1 MTSTS
6 SILQTFIRYK
16 LQNPLKV
23 MHQMRKL
30 RIHQSSNQLNI
41 NLKDQ
46 ENFNCTNK
54 TKLDDNQEILDIY
67 KERLK
72 YSQSIEQ
79 DSLET
84 DEDPLTSSLNLN
96 HGLTGVFDI
105 EDLVE
110 TLHYQQAEDLFVATV
125 PKDIKY
131 VDYIVVVSGKSQRHM
146 QAIAQ
151 LVRRVFKHKRYSTD
165 IVPRLEGESSSDWM
179 ALDLGNIALH
189 IFSKKARRI
198 YDLDSLWAVGPKYDD
213 EYNKEEPIS
222 NLLQNQSFSLK
233 GLEPAS

>member
-1 MTSTS
+1 MSNAST
-6 SILQTFIRYK
+6 ILRTIIRFK
-16 LQNPLKV
+16 TQNPSKII
-23 MHQMRKL
+23 HQMKKL
-30 RIHQSSNQLNI
+30 GIHQLSNQLNI
-41 NLKDQ
+41 NFKVQ
-46 ENFNCTNK
+46 ENFDPTNK

-84 DEDPLTSSLNLN
+84 EEDSLTSSLNLN
-96 HGLTGVFDI
+96 HGVTGVFDI

-110 TLHYQQAEDLFVATV
+110 TLHYRQAENLFVATV
-125 PKDIKY
+125 PKEIKY
-131 VDYIVVVSGKSQRHM
+131 VDYIVVVSGKSPKHM

-151 LVRRVFKHKRYSTD
+151 LVRRVFKHKRYNTD
-165 IVPRLEGESSSDWM
+165 IVPKLEGGSSSDWM

-189 IFSKKARRI
+189 IFSKKARQI
-198 YDLDSLWAVGPKYDD
+198 YDLDSLWAVGPKYDE
-213 EYNKEEPIS
+213 EYNKQEPIS
-222 NLLQNQSFSLK
+222 NFLENQAFSLK